1 MKKFLE
7 VRKNYPDA
15 SFADLYDEITMPKD
29 LRDAHKNLDEIV
41 LDIYGFSKKMS
52 DEEIAL
58 EMLDNYQR
66 VCEIKNC

>member
-1 MKKFLE
+1 ME